1 MIARALTT
9 SVPDGLPFD
18 AITASLVRKLYE
30 TPSGPVEAVAEASFE
45 IARGDFVS
53 ILGPSGCGKSTLMLM
68 LAGLEPATSGF
79 ITVDGLPVTEP
90 QTAAGMMFQDPTLL
104 PWRSVQDNVLFP
116 VSMCRPVMADDV
128 DRAEHLLRM
137 VDLWQFR
144 DKRPRE
150 LSGGMRQRVA
160 LARAL
165 IRDPRILLM
174 DEPFSALD
182 AITRDEMGLAFA
194 RIWDASRKTAIF
206 ITHSIREA
214 IFLSDRILVMGRRP
228 STIIEDVRVPF
239 ARPRSL
245 DVEADPAFNELYLHL
260 KASIHRAPAPH
271 RRGASDPSEKS
282 R

>member
-1 MIARALTT
+1 MPT
-9 SVPDGLPFD
+9 PFN
-18 AITASLVRKLYE
+18 AISAQRLRKVYE
-30 TPSGPVEAVAEASFE
+30 TPSGAVEAVAEASFE

-68 LAGLEPATSGF
+68 IAGLEPVTSG
-79 ITVDGLPVTEP
+79 TAMLEGHEVDRP
-90 QTAAGMMFQDPTLL
+90 QTETGMMFQDPTLL
-104 PWRSVQDNVLFP
+104 PWRSVLENVLFP
-116 VSMCRPVMADDV
+116 IDMSGAVGSEDRV
-128 DRAEHLLRM
+128 RAENLLRM
-137 VDLWQFR
+137 VDLWAFR

-165 IRDPRILLM
+165 IKDPGILLM

-194 RIWDASRKTAIF
+194 QIWDTAPKTAIF

-228 STIIEDVRVPF
+228 STIIADLRVPF
-239 ARPRSL
+239 ARPRDPS
-245 DVEADPAFNELYLHL
+245 VEAEPGFNELYLHL
-260 KASIHRAPAPH
+260 KATIHQTMA
-271 RRGASDPSEKS
+271 GVQ
-282 R
+282 